1 MQSRM
6 KNPATLLPDATQ
18 AIVALWGSVGKVVPA
33 KILHLIHLRASQI
46 NGCAFC
52 CDAAV
57 KAGKR
62 DGESEERL
70 ATVAAWR
77 HAQYFS
83 EAERA
88 VLALTEALTRIADR
102 EDPVTDAIWDDA
114 KRHFDDQALAAI
126 VLAIATV
133 NVWNR
138 ANVAIRQQ
146 PGAW

>member
-1 MQSRM
+1 
-6 KNPATLLPDATQ
+6 
-18 AIVALWGSVGKVVPA
+18 
-33 KILHLIHLRASQI
+33 LRASQI

-52 CDAAV
+52 CDSAV
-57 KAGKR
+57 KAAKN
-62 DGESEERL
+62 DGESDERL

-102 EDPVTDAIWDDA
+102 EDPVTDAIWDDV
-114 KRHFDDQALAAI
+114 KRHFDEPAVAGI